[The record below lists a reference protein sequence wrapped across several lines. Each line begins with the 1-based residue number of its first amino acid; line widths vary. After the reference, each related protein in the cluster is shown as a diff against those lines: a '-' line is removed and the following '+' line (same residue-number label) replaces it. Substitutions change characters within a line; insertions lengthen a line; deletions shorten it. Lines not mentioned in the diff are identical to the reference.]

1 MKRIFL
7 ITAAVLTL
15 FLSGCQAKDETDI
28 SAYSDDFAKA
38 QEIIKRQRGVL
49 YVDGIGILVGDL
61 RGAYINFG

>member
-1 MKRIFL
+1 MRILMKRIFL

-49 YVDGIGILVGDL
+49 
-61 RGAYINFG
+61 